1 FLLQDST
8 ILKCVERVQSLGFY
22 QT

>member
-1 FLLQDST
+1 LQDST